1 MEKVNIE
8 LIKIFGPSVLKVSI
22 PETIINNLNN
32 YIDEIIKNK
41 ERSKELDIGE
51 RLVGDVTQEFE
62 IEQKIMQDTG
72 WGQFLSNC
80 VSKWIAIET
89 KNKIKKFQILKSWVV
104 RQFQNEYNPTHWHS
118 GHISGAGFL
127 KVPSDLGK
135 NKQNKEKINYKGGN
149 LQLMHGSRMFLSH
162 STMNIVPKVG
172 DFYFFPNY
180 LMHHVYPF
188 KDTKEERRSISF
200 NAKIDDN
207 IYDVYGGE

>member
-1 MEKVNIE
+1 MEKINIE

-22 PETIINNLNN
+22 PEAIINNLNN
-32 YIDEIIKNK
+32 YIDKTIENEKK
-41 ERSKELDIGE
+41 SEELDIGE

-62 IEQKIMQDTG
+62 IEQKIIQESG

-80 VSKWIAIET
+80 VSKWIEIET

>member
-1 MEKVNIE
+1 MEKINIE
-8 LIKIFGPSVLKVSI
+8 LIKIFGPSILKVNI
-22 PETIINNLNN
+22 PKPIIDNLNN
-32 YIDEIIKNK
+32 YIDKIILDKK
-41 ERSKELDIGE
+41 KSKELDIGE

-62 IEQKIMQDTG
+62 LEQNIMQESG

-80 VSKWIAIET
+80 VSKWIELET
-89 KNKIKKFQILKSWVV
+89 KNKITKFQILKSWVV
-104 RQFQNEYNPTHWHS
+104 RQFENEYNPTHWHS

-127 KVPSDLGK
+127 KVPSNLGK
-135 NKQNKEKINYKGGN
+135 NKQDKKEISYKGGS

-162 STMNIVPKVG
+162 STYNIVPVVG

-188 KDTKEERRSISF
+188 KNSKEERRSISF

-207 IYDVYGGE
+207 IYDVYGGD

>member
-1 MEKVNIE
+1 MEKINIE
-8 LIKIFGPSVLKVSI
+8 LIKIFGPSILKVNI
-22 PETIINNLNN
+22 PKPIIDNLNN
-32 YIDEIIKNK
+32 YIDKIILDKK
-41 ERSKELDIGE
+41 KSKELDIGE

-62 IEQKIMQDTG
+62 LEHKIMQESG

-80 VSKWIAIET
+80 VSKWIELET
-89 KNKIKKFQILKSWVV
+89 KNKITKFQILKSWVV
-104 RQFQNEYNPTHWHS
+104 RQYENEYNPTHWHS

-127 KVPSDLGK
+127 KVPSNLGK
-135 NKQNKEKINYKGGN
+135 NKQDKKQISYKGGA

-162 STMNIVPKVG
+162 STYNIVPKVG

-188 KDTKEERRSISF
+188 KNTKEERRSISF

-207 IYDVYGGE
+207 IYDVYGGD

>member
-1 MEKVNIE
+1 MGVLEG
-8 LIKIFGPSVLKVSI
+8 KITVVTGAASGIGRSTAEAFAKEAGMPYEDFCKFVYRAGNLHLDDPSVFWK
-22 PETIINNLNN
+22 
-32 YIDEIIKNK
+32 
-41 ERSKELDIGE
+41 
-51 RLVGDVTQEFE
+51 EFE
-62 IEQKIMQDTG
+62 IEQKVMQESG

-80 VSKWIAIET
+80 VSKWIEIET
-89 KNKIKKFQILKSWVV
+89 KSKITKFQILKSWVV

-180 LMHHVYPF
+180 LMHGVSPF
-188 KDTKEERRSISF
+188 TNSNDERRSISF
-200 NAKIDDN
+200 NAEVDHN
-207 IYDVYGGE
+207 IYDVYKD

>member
-1 MEKVNIE
+1 MEKINIE
-8 LIKIFGPSVLKVSI
+8 LIKIFGPSVLKVNI
-22 PETIINNLNN
+22 PEAIINNLNN
-32 YIDEIIKNK
+32 YIDKTIENEKK
-41 ERSKELDIGE
+41 SEELDIGE

-62 IEQKIMQDTG
+62 IEQKVMQESG